1 MNTEFIKQDLE
12 YTSQD
17 IKYKSQAFRIYII
30 RYWTYQRRL
39 TNVQNKIE
47 YTSYGIC

>member
-30 RYWTYQRRL
+30 RY
-39 TNVQNKIE
+39 
-47 YTSYGIC
+47 